1 MDWVSCES
9 GVIDYDSHG
18 GVGSEIVDVPLGV
31 IWIGVV
37 SDIGEEENRAVVIG
51 TEGDIVD
58 CPEPEIGFILFEVDV
73 EVLGDW
79 WGWVGSD
86 GIPGNSQCKIV
97 LLNCQQ

>member
-1 MDWVSCES
+1 MDWVRRES
-9 GVIDYDSHG
+9 GVIDYDSCG
-18 GVGSEIVDVPLGV
+18 RVGSEIVDVPLGV

-37 SDIGEEENRAVVIG
+37 SDIREEENRAVVIG

-86 GIPGNSQCKIV
+86 GIPGNCEGEIV
-97 LLNCQQ
+97 LLRH